1 METMPIEAKVANVK
15 SDIIKFVEVTGRD
28 YGMPA
33 FLMTG
38 IISQVL
44 TEWQKR
50 ELVEANDSFNKILET
65 INEVASK
72 EEK

>member
-15 SDIIKFVEVTGRD
+15 SDIIKFVEVTARD

-33 FLMTG
+33 FLITG
-38 IISQVL
+38 IIAQVL